1 MRIGVAT
8 QQPEERFSYTVDY
21 SPAMNATD
29 SIVSAVATVAPSGLV
44 VANTSYLPKSV
55 RFWVSGGVSTT
66 TYKVTVTVT
75 TADGWIFQDEIIFK
89 IKEL

>member
-29 SIVSAVATVAPSGLV
+29 SIVSAVATVAPIGLV
-44 VANTSYLPKSV
+44 VANTSYLSKSV
-55 RFWVSGGVSTT
+55 RF
-66 TYKVTVTVT
+66 
-75 TADGWIFQDEIIFK
+75 
-89 IKEL
+89 